1 MSSVYGAGL
10 GFLLGIV
17 WLWVIWSRRKQ
28 KEEEE
33 ARNYARLIHGIDFC
47 VSQLNRP
54 CVSRPK
60 QPRIPELRA

>member
-17 WLWVIWSRRKQ
+17 WLWVIWSRCKQ

-33 ARNYARLIHGIDFC
+33 ARNYARLIHGD
-47 VSQLNRP
+47 
-54 CVSRPK
+54 
-60 QPRIPELRA
+60 